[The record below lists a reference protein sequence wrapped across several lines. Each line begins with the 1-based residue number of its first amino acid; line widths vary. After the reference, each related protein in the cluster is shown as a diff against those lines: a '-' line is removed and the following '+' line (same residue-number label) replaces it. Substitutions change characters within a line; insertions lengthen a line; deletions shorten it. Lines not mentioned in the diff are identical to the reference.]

1 MQQIMHKWRFN
12 VIIGF
17 PVLCN
22 VHRMWP
28 KIMIILCNIAH
39 FLVYIQRLFFILF
52 LVGIM
57 LWYNKDSVNIIYNFY
72 LINLNIYDK
81 MKNSV
86 FSRPRNIHHLQN

>member
-1 MQQIMHKWRFN
+1 
-12 VIIGF
+12 
-17 PVLCN
+17 
-22 VHRMWP
+22 MWP
-28 KIMIILCNIAH
+28 KILIILCNIAH

-72 LINLNIYDK
+72 LINLIIYYK

-86 FSRPRNIHHLQN
+86 FSCPRNIHHAPT

>member
-1 MQQIMHKWRFN
+1 
-12 VIIGF
+12 
-17 PVLCN
+17 
-22 VHRMWP
+22 MWP
-28 KIMIILCNIAH
+28 KIFIILCNIAH

-86 FSRPRNIHHLQN
+86 LSRPRNIHHLKN

>member
-1 MQQIMHKWRFN
+1 
-12 VIIGF
+12 
-17 PVLCN
+17 
-22 VHRMWP
+22 MWP
-28 KIMIILCNIAH
+28 KILIILCNIAH
-39 FLVYIQRLFFILF
+39 FLVYMYTKIIFILF

-86 FSRPRNIHHLQN
+86 FFRPRNIHHLKN